1 MKDNLFKTFL
11 LTMIVVS
18 ALIGMFFMPKL
29 SFGNTEL
36 RCVNILMDVERRS
49 QDCRTKDYRIIEYT
63 VKRDTLKTDS
73 TATNDS
79 VPNKVKR
86 LQNYIDEVP
95 SGMVSLED
103 RTDSV
108 SSGREMD
115 KFYHALSHSSKRNV
129 RIAYFGDSYIE
140 GDILTQDLRHLF
152 QERFGGKGVGFV
164 DIMSPTAGFR
174 QTVIQKASGWKAHNA
189 NDTKGHGFDA
199 GCQGI
204 NGRYFI
210 PSEKAFFELKGQTR
224 LYGRQLDTMDIATV
238 YFTSGSGLNISV
250 SVNGLEHYTLFEER
264 DTTEEQH
271 DRVVAQ
277 SIDGH
282 IGSLGM
288 YVEGGQSA
296 RFYGVALENKC
307 GVTLDNFSM
316 RGSNGWHIS
325 GIPYG
330 TMRRFAQ
337 LRPYDLIIL
346 HYGLNVASPKMSD
359 YSYYTKRFVK
369 TINHLKSAYPNASIL
384 VIGIGDRDTKDE
396 YGELHTMKGVRE
408 LLHYQRKMA
417 AETNVAFWSLYDAMG
432 GDGSMARMVE
442 KKQANLDYTHINFAG
457 GKHIARLLFDAIMN
471 GKENYDKRKGL

>member
-1 MKDNLFKTFL
+1 MRDNLFKTFL
-11 LTMIVVS
+11 LTLVVVA
-18 ALIGMFFMPKL
+18 ALIGMFFMPKF

-36 RCVNILMDVERRS
+36 RRVNILADVEKRDK
-49 QDCRTKDYRIIEYT
+49 DCRIIEYIN
-63 VKRDTLKTDS
+63 KDSLKADNTATTDS
-73 TATNDS
+73 
-79 VPNKVKR
+79 VQNKVKR
-86 LQNYIDEVP
+86 QQKYVDDVP
-95 SGMVSLED
+95 SGMVAIED
-103 RTDSV
+103 RVDSV

-115 KFYHALSHSSKRNV
+115 KFYRALSCASERNV

-174 QTVIQKASGWKAHNA
+174 QTAIQRASGWRAHNA
-189 NDTKGHGFDA
+189 NDTKGLGFDA
-199 GCQGI
+199 SCQGI

-210 PSEKAFFELKGQTR
+210 PSGKASFELKGQTR
-224 LYGRQLDTMDIATV
+224 LYGTQLDTMELATV
-238 YFTSGSGLNISV
+238 YFTSGNGLNISV
-250 SVNGLEHYTLFEER
+250 SVNGAEHYTLFEEC
-264 DTTEEQH
+264 DTTEELH
-271 DRVVAQ
+271 DRVMAQ
-277 SIDGH
+277 SVGGH
-282 IGSLGM
+282 IGSFGIE
-288 YVEGGQSA
+288 VEGGQSA
-296 RFYGVALENKC
+296 RFYGVALENKS

-330 TMRRFAQ
+330 TMRQFAQ

-369 TINHLKSAYPNASIL
+369 TITHLKSAYPNASIL
-384 VIGIGDRDTKDE
+384 VIGVGDRDAKDE
-396 YGELHTMKGVRE
+396 YGEMHTMGGVRE
-408 LLHYQRKMA
+408 LLHYQREMA
-417 AETNVAFWSLYDAMG
+417 EETNVAFWSLYDAMG

-457 GKHIARLLFDAIMN
+457 GKHIARLLFDVMMN
-471 GKENYDKRKGL
+471 GKENYEKRKGL